1 MISIATLSA
10 VAFVANLAML
20 ICLLVYKQAA
30 KNSVN
35 IFVCNQIILD
45 LVTTFSGTVNLSL
58 KVSGYLK
65 TKTGVLRNFM
75 MKLELNLDGR

>member
-1 MISIATLSA
+1 MISIASLSV

-30 KNSVN
+30 KNNVS

-45 LVTTFSGTVNLSL
+45 LVTTFSGTVSFSL
-58 KVSGYLK
+58 KASGYLK
-65 TKTGVLRNFM
+65 TKTGVLRTFM
-75 MKLELNLDGR
+75 MLSFS